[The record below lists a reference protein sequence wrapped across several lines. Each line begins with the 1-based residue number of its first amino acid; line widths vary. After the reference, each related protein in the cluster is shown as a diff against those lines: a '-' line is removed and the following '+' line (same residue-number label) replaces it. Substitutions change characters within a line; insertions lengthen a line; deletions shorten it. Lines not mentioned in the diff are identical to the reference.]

1 MLLVSSPC
9 VNAGAPPSAGFETL
23 MPNRWANLF
32 GCTFPMA
39 SVALDNGPCYA
50 EFYAANSAHP
60 HVIVDPRT
68 MIGPDLIYMWGCN
81 PIENQIQGQI
91 DAGFVI
97 CGFYEDRGCY
107 ALDNYINTS
116 MATKAVKV

>member
-1 MLLVSSPC
+1 MSNEQYINDNEHAWDKRAENNDQWSILVS
-9 VNAGAPPSAGFETL
+9 EEEI
-23 MPNRWANLF
+23 
-32 GCTFPMA
+32 
-39 SVALDNGPCYA
+39 A
-50 EFYAANSAHP
+50 EAEGYSWSH
-60 HVIVDPRT
+60 
-68 MIGPDLIYMWGCN
+68 

-97 CGFYEDRGCY
+97 CGFYEDRGCF